1 MKQKLNMPKGYAV
14 MWGVF
19 TLAYAIWMS
28 FFMNK
33 IVLKSYATVAQ
44 RTIDGITHSDITGMI
59 GREWLYPIWVV
70 ASCAL
75 MLMFIFYIKKYL
87 YSDVGKVAKAF
98 ALVSLIF
105 GFVFVTWYGFLENPF
120 ENTASM
126 IGLEHPWAFRGWG
139 IFATLSIF
147 INTLLAYNKFN
158 FNSKLGVIAGSVGCA
173 ALFITINV
181 PSYGEELVL
190 TSMRCMSH
198 WTGALVF
205 AFAAAAPVVIF
216 LFNMAFKRKN
226 KKFVFVFFVFCA
238 ILALMVVLLVTIGKD
253 GIIEGIPVWTVYIVL
268 LFVNFT
274 PLLDEKKA
282 EEKIAVTK

>member
-1 MKQKLNMPKGYAV
+1 MNNKMPKGYAI

-19 TLAYAIWMS
+19 TLAYAVWMT
-28 FFMNK
+28 FFMNT

-44 RTIDGITHSDITGMI
+44 RTIDGVTHADITGMI
-59 GREWLYPIWVV
+59 GREWLYPVWVI

-87 YSDVGKVAKAF
+87 YGDVGKAAKTF
-98 ALVSLIF
+98 ALISLVF
-105 GFVFVTWYGFLENPF
+105 GCVFVTWYGFLENPF

-139 IFATLSIF
+139 IIATLSIF
-147 INTLLAYNKFN
+147 INTLLAYSKFGYN
-158 FNSKLGVIAGSVGCA
+158 NKLGIIAGSAGCA

-190 TSMRCMSH
+190 NSMRCMAH

-205 AFAAAAPVVIF
+205 AFAAAAPVVLF
-216 LFNMAFKRKN
+216 LFSMAFRRKN
-226 KKFVFVFFVFCA
+226 KKFIFVFFAFCA

-253 GIIEGIPVWTVYIVL
+253 GIIEGIPVWAVYIVL
-268 LFVNFT
+268 FFVNFT
-274 PLLDEKKA
+274 SIFDEKKLK
-282 EEKIAVTK
+282 EKELVTK